1 MRRAL
6 VVLGGTA
13 PSPAFLRRMAQESDF
28 VLCADSGL
36 DACLRAQLRPD
47 AVIGDFD
54 SASPAA
60 VAYMEREALPHIV
73 YPAIKDDTDGM
84 ACARFLLEKRPGEV
98 VFVGAGGGRIDHWM
112 ANFQL
117 LVYLEKNG
125 VPARAEQ
132 EDMTAWA
139 VRDRLTVQGEPGQ
152 LLSVLQMT
160 EELNLSLSGLFY
172 PLDHHEV
179 EFGHPLGV
187 SNVLTEPQAHIAVH
201 KGWALVLHFHPHPA

>member
-6 VVLGGTA
+6 VVLGGCA
-13 PSPAFLRRMAQESDF
+13 PGAAFLRKMAAESDF
-28 VLCADSGL
+28 LLCADSGL
-36 DACLRAQLRPD
+36 GRRHAPRASGPTPS
-47 AVIGDFD
+47 
-54 SASPAA
+54 SATLTRQGRSPST
-60 VAYMEREALPHIV
+60 YMERENLPHIV

-84 ACARFLLEKRPGEV
+84 ACARYLLERRPEEV

-117 LVYLEKNG
+117 LIYLEKTHR
-125 VPARAEQ
+125 ARAEQ

-139 VRDRLTVQGEPGQ
+139 VHDRLTVRGTPGQ

-160 EELNLSLSGLFY
+160 EELQLSLSGLFY
-172 PLDHHEV
+172 PLDHCDV

-187 SNVLTEPQAHIAVH
+187 SNVLTEPEAQIVVH
-201 KGWALVLHFHPHPA
+201 KGWALVLHFHPPA